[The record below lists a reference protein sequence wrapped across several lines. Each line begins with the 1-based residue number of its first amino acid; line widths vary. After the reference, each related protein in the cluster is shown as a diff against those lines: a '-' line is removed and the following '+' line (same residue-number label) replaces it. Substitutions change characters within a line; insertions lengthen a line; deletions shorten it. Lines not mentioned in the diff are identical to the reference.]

1 MIEWFTWIQF
11 GVGLLAGIICLVA
24 AFMKKLPN
32 DLTAG
37 SVAVVGVL
45 TVIQVILAIV
55 LPLFGNVCKGD
66 GLEYWMYLITA
77 AIIPPA
83 AILWA
88 LIERNRW
95 ANAVLGV
102 AAFAVAVMIFRMQQ
116 IWLGNAPFIG

>member
-11 GVGLLAGIICLVA
+11 GIGILAGLLCLGA

-45 TVIQVILAIV
+45 TVLQIPLAII
-55 LPLFGNVCKGD
+55 LPLFGNVCEGD
-66 GLEYWMYLITA
+66 GLEFWMYLITA

-83 AILWA
+83 AIFWSLV
-88 LIERNRW
+88 ERNRW
-95 ANAVLGV
+95 SNAVLSV
-102 AAFAVAVMIFRMQQ
+102 AAFAVAVMIVRMQQ
-116 IWLGNAPFIG
+116 IWLGNTPFLG